1 MPVSKPRKKKPS
13 EGSQGARK
21 PSIPSLP
28 DPRVIEGVMASLVG
42 SPSADE
48 ALSRAQDVI
57 YDAWDA
63 ATPKR
68 RVELAMRALE
78 ISPLCADAYVLL
90 AEHAEPGSP
99 EQLECYRRGVAAG
112 EAALGEAAFIEDAG
126 HFWGLL
132 ETRPYMR
139 ARLGLA
145 QLLWRRGARDEALAH
160 FRDMLRLNPGD
171 NQGVRYLLAA
181 RLLEAGHDAEL
192 VKLLGNYEED
202 DSAGWLY
209 TKALAAFRRVGDN
222 AQSRRLLAEAIAE
235 NRHVPAYLLRRRKMP
250 KTMPAYMSPGE
261 ADEAICYMDE
271 GGAAWLSTPGAL
283 DWLREREAAGPAPGQ
298 RGRRGSSGR
307 G

>member
-13 EGSQGARK
+13 EGSKGARK

-28 DPRVIEGVMASLVG
+28 DPRVIEGMMASLVG
-42 SPSADE
+42 SPNAGE
-48 ALSRAQDVI
+48 ALDRAQDVI
-57 YDAWDA
+57 YEAWDA

-68 RVELAMRALE
+68 RVELAAKALA

-90 AEHAEPGSP
+90 GEHAEPGSP

-145 QLLWRRGARDEALAH
+145 QLLWGRGARDEALAH
-160 FRDMLRLNPGD
+160 FREMLRLNRGD

-192 VKLLGNYEED
+192 VALLGKYEED

-209 TKALAAFRRVGDN
+209 TRALVAFRRVGDN
-222 AQSRRLLAEAIAE
+222 AESRRLLAEAI
-235 NRHVPAYLLRRRKMP
+235 
-250 KTMPAYMSPGE
+250 
-261 ADEAICYMDE
+261 
-271 GGAAWLSTPGAL
+271 
-283 DWLREREAAGPAPGQ
+283 
-298 RGRRGSSGR
+298 
-307 G
+307 

>member
-1 MPVSKPRKKKPS
+1 M
-13 EGSQGARK
+13 
-21 PSIPSLP
+21 
-28 DPRVIEGVMASLVG
+28 MASIVG

-48 ALSRAQDVI
+48 ALDHAQEVI
-57 YDAWDA
+57 YDAWEA

-68 RVELAMRALE
+68 RVELAAKALA

-90 AEHAEPGSP
+90 GEHAEPGSP

-145 QLLWRRGARDEALAH
+145 QLLWGRGERDEALAH
-160 FRDMLRLNPGD
+160 FRDMLRLNPND

-181 RLLEAGHDAEL
+181 RLLEVGRDAEL
-192 VKLLGNYEED
+192 VTLLGNYKED
-202 DSAGWLY
+202 DSAAWDY

-222 AQSRRLLAEAIAE
+222 AESRRLLAEAIAE

-250 KTMPAYMSPGE
+250 KTMPAFMSPGE
-261 ADEAICYMDE
+261 EDEAICYMSE
-271 GGAAWLSTPGAL
+271 GGAAWSSTPGAL
-283 DWLREREAAGPAPGQ
+283 DWLRERQEADAAPGQ
-298 RGRRGSSGR
+298 RGRRGSSGKLR
-307 G
+307 GHNT